1 MVLPICPLPMNPT
14 VVMFL
19 VSFQK
24 IRTMSCGGLV
34 VIRVPATGLPSGTWT
49 VDSVHSVASFAV
61 RPIMVGTF
69 RGEFSEIDAALT
81 DGKLIGNVEVASLQ
95 IKDENLKAHLFSPD
109 FFDVERFPEIVHE
122 STSLTINDGLL
133 SSGAP

>member
-1 MVLPICPLPMNPT
+1 MASRAMVLPICPLPMNPT

-19 VSFQK
+19 VSFQR

-69 RGEFSEIDAALT
+69 RGEFSEIDATLT
-81 DGKLIGNVEVASLQ
+81 DGKLIG
-95 IKDENLKAHLFSPD
+95 K
-109 FFDVERFPEIVHE
+109 RR
-122 STSLTINDGLL
+122 GCL
-133 SSGAP
+133 SANQG